1 MFSEI
6 LFEPTVFIYS
16 MKYVGFAISDFRGSD
31 FMPAVVEQNSSNA
44 SASTIFISNLNEHM
58 EIKVG
63 NLAIGAGVSLP

>member
-31 FMPAVVEQNSSNA
+31 FMPAVVERFLFCRVWA
-44 SASTIFISNLNEHM
+44 SPTADSACGEEEQI
-58 EIKVG
+58 
-63 NLAIGAGVSLP
+63 